1 MRLDSRRERERQVKK
16 ALILTVLLLLIIVS
30 SAFCDT
36 DATFGFKVKREYE
49 EQNAFNIRF
58 FFAEIGNYS
67 EGMMVNTIIPG
78 GNANTATTPAN
89 PTVLDY
95 GSSSLDVPQLGFVI
109 WTKNIYNFALRFRFS
124 RMVSTDGTGFGGYTV
139 RIFRPKYFNT
149 NNNKVSYSDTL
160 DNLEPVSDI
169 SVEYSS
175 ENGAMASVDFNNRSY
190 SGKAGDYYSFS
201 TFVYGDSPFDNGREG
216 WLYPMS
222 FNFTGSDFTESG
234 DYTATISVEV
244 ISNT

>member
-1 MRLDSRRERERQVKK
+1 MKK
-16 ALILTVLLLLIIVS
+16 ALSLTVLLLLIIVS
-30 SAFCDT
+30 SAFCET
-36 DATFGFKVKREYE
+36 DATFGFKFKTEYE
-49 EQNAFNIRF
+49 TQNSFNIRF
-58 FFAEIGNYS
+58 FFVEIGNYS

-95 GSSSLDVPQLGFVI
+95 GSSSLDVPQLGFAI
-109 WTKNIYNFALRFRFS
+109 WTKNVYNFALRFRFS
-124 RMVSTDGTGFGGYTV
+124 RMVSTDGTGFGGYSV
-139 RIFRPKYFNT
+139 RIFKPKYFNT
-149 NNNKVSYSDTL
+149 NNDKVSYSDTL
-160 DNLEPVSDI
+160 DNLEPVSNV
-169 SVEYSS
+169 SVDYSS

-190 SGKAGDYYSFS
+190 PGKAGDYYSFA
-201 TFVYGDSPFDNGREG
+201 TFSKKNNNDPQFDNGREG